1 MNYTIYVRK
10 TIALSPSCPKAT
22 KKPIAQRQNVDT
34 IGFLNQD
41 YLTASLSALPAL
53 NLILSGIELKLPK
66 HFRQYAFE

>member
-41 YLTASLSALPAL
+41 YLTASLT
-53 NLILSGIELKLPK
+53 E
-66 HFRQYAFE
+66 